1 MDMQAHVFIV
11 IIVYFFK
18 KRTVMLLVERFV
30 AEMCGHVAAT
40 ESKEVSCSADLID
53 SQKPLS
59 SHKVLSSRKTIISTS
74 EFSLEIYEH

>member
-1 MDMQAHVFIV
+1 MAMQAHVLIV

>member
-1 MDMQAHVFIV
+1 M
-11 IIVYFFK
+11 
-18 KRTVMLLVERFV
+18 

>member
-1 MDMQAHVFIV
+1 MDMQAHVLIV

-40 ESKEVSCSADLID
+40 ENKEVSCSADLID

>member
-1 MDMQAHVFIV
+1 
-11 IIVYFFK
+11 
-18 KRTVMLLVERFV
+18 MLLVERFV

-40 ESKEVSCSADLID
+40 ESKEVSCSGDLID

>member
-1 MDMQAHVFIV
+1 MDMQAHVLIV
-11 IIVYFFK
+11 IIAYFFK

>member
-1 MDMQAHVFIV
+1 
-11 IIVYFFK
+11 
-18 KRTVMLLVERFV
+18 MLLVERFV

-40 ESKEVSCSADLID
+40 ESKEVSCSVDLID

>member
-1 MDMQAHVFIV
+1 MDMQAHVLIV